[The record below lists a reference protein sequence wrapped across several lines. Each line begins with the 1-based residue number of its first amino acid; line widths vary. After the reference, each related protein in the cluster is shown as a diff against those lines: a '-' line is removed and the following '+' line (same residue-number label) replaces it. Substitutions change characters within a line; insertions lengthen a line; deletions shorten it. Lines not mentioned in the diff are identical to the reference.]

1 MSCIAAM
8 NVVVTRATLG
18 GSKAKA
24 APKNKVTTGE
34 FSPLLQSQ
42 ARLLRLLRLHLLSL
56 LLHVPPRP
64 CFSPPY

>member
-24 APKNKVTTGE
+24 APKKVTAGE
-34 FSPLLQSQ
+34 FVFQ
-42 ARLLRLLRLHLLSL
+42 
-56 LLHVPPRP
+56 
-64 CFSPPY
+64 